1 MSSPYSRTP
10 AGLHNSWN
18 ARRTPGGSRALNAD
32 GLEMLVG
39 PPDRPLVSGKSV
51 IVTIPYLY
59 ESLKQRTCD
68 IGVDAKT
75 VTQLRNFSYAMIH
88 RNPIPPM
95 TRSAVDSV
103 FTKMVAA
110 AKNVK
115 YTGNAFTIAR
125 RKCGLPVLENG
136 LKYRLMTNEEMVK
149 AGYVS
154 SGADKGVF
162 MITRKRKAEAVAAV
176 TAGPR
181 NNSIHPTW
189 NISKAQEEM
198 DRFLRANP
206 GFYAIGTT
214 NSPTRR
220 TPTLPPRNNSAAQ
233 PTADQAFREHL
244 DSLPSSYWNRIA
256 GEVSV
261 NEATN
266 HLMNGK

>member
-1 MSSPYSRTP
+1 MSSPHSRTP

-18 ARRTPGGSRALNAD
+18 ARRTPGGSRALNEW
-32 GLEMLVG
+32 GREMKVAR
-39 PPDRPLVSGKSV
+39 PDLPLVSGKSV

-68 IGVDAKT
+68 VGVDAKT
-75 VTQLRNFSYAMIH
+75 VTQLRNFAYAMMH

-125 RKCGLPVLENG
+125 RKCGFPVLKNG
-136 LKYRLMTNEEMVK
+136 LKYRLMTNEEMK
-149 AGYVS
+149 EAGYVS
-154 SGADKGVF
+154 AGADKGVF
-162 MITRKRKAEAVAAV
+162 MITRKRKAEAAAAV
-176 TAGPR
+176 FAGRHNSMQPPR
-181 NNSIHPTW
+181 HNSTLARNEFIK
-189 NISKAQEEM
+189 SKEET
-198 DRFLRANP
+198 DRFLRNLRANP
-206 GFYAIGTT
+206 ASFSYGAANNY
-214 NSPTRR
+214 STR
-220 TPTLPPRNNSAAQ
+220 
-233 PTADQAFREHL
+233 ADQAFREHL
-244 DSLPSSYWNRIA
+244 DSLPSSYWNRIP
-256 GEVSV
+256 GDV